1 MLDSHQFGSVP
12 SYAHDPNRMKS
23 EKIGRRRVR
32 RNPEER
38 IWSSMERRK
47 RPLSK
52 RGDSKTEGKDDSTV
66 SLTNIPYEHESK
78 AFVL

>member
-1 MLDSHQFGSVP
+1 
-12 SYAHDPNRMKS
+12 MKR

-47 RPLSK
+47 RSLSK

-66 SLTNIPYEHESK
+66 SLTNVPYEHESK